1 MCAPGILNMIPE
13 IDMKC
18 TERYKERKERYRRER
33 RLGNTIEKRFGDT
46 IQYTILSS
54 KSLCICLIAN
64 SNACMHSLKYFN
76 IYFSFSF
83 FFLLYNTECYRQ

>member
-64 SNACMHSLKYFN
+64 SNACMHAFIEIFQYL
-76 IYFSFSF
+76 
-83 FFLLYNTECYRQ
+83 FLFLFLFLAL